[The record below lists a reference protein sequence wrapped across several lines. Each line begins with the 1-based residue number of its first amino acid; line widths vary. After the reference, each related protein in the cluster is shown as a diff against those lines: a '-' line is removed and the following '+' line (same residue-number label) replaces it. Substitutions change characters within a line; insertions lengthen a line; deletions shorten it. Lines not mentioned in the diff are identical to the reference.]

1 MLLLF
6 TATLWK
12 KKPGLD
18 AVQCFPQHGS
28 KAKHCSFISLI
39 SKAGFFIY
47 LFIFFPLKN
56 IWYCPRNEIRSFLS
70 DKRLE
75 QLPAVGEHS
84 SSHSSCASPRTMP
97 ALPAPGSVPFAS
109 QRGISGPSCASISPG
124 SASFCFQKASLQLNA
139 GSGLGGWMGDGS
151 GDLFFPPYSRS

>member
-47 LFIFFPLKN
+47 LFIFFP
-56 IWYCPRNEIRSFLS
+56 
-70 DKRLE
+70 
-75 QLPAVGEHS
+75 HS
-84 SSHSSCASPRTMP
+84 QYAASRHILMFFVWVETHVLFISRT
-97 ALPAPGSVPFAS
+97 APL
-109 QRGISGPSCASISPG
+109 I
-124 SASFCFQKASLQLNA
+124 
-139 GSGLGGWMGDGS
+139 DE
-151 GDLFFPPYSRS
+151 